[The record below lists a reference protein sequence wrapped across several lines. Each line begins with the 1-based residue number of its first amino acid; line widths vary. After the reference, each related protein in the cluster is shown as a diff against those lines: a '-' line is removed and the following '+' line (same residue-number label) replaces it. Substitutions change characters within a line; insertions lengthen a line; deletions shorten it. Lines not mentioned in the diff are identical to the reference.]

1 MISVWSLAGGKGSS
15 FIAQALSLKQK
26 TCLLYGNSLNL
37 KLVVCIAQAFSLRA
51 VGGRFFCKAL
61 NDGEWIREHE

>member
-1 MISVWSLAGGKGSS
+1 
-15 FIAQALSLKQK
+15 
-26 TCLLYGNSLNL
+26 
-37 KLVVCIAQAFSLRA
+37 VCIAQAFSLRA